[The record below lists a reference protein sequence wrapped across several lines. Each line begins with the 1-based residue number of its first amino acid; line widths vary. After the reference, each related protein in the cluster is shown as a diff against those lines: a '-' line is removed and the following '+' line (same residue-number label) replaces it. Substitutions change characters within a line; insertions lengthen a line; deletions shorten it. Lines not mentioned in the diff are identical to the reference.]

1 MLCFYKTILFNHLYV
16 LFFTVNLTAD
26 KLQASLT
33 ADQTEIPAGGSV
45 TLSCSVKSVLT
56 VSPSWLS
63 PGASVTLKCEV
74 EHSSA
79 GWRFFWYQAVPDG
92 SGSYSYELLPGSS
105 NGTEQDSYII
115 HGQTHTA
122 GYVCEAGR
130 GDPEFKTQKSQPKF
144 VWSGDLHPSV
154 SLTVSPDR
162 VQHFTFDDSSLSCK
176 GNSTD
181 LRVKRFPTEVI
192 PYRCSYTG
200 STCKMYLTAPVNAV
214 FWCESGSGEFS
225 NSVNITVHDYKTDI
239 ILVSPVHPVTEGE
252 SVHLGCISRREAKL
266 SSVFFYHNDE
276 VIQNDTRTELNISAV
291 SKSDEG
297 FYKCQSS
304 GRMSAQSWMS
314 VKAVPTPDSSS
325 SLVLLIVRLVCGTML
340 IIVLLLCACSERL

>member
-1 MLCFYKTILFNHLYV
+1 
-16 LFFTVNLTAD
+16 
-26 KLQASLT
+26 
-33 ADQTEIPAGGSV
+33 
-45 TLSCSVKSVLT
+45 
-56 VSPSWLS
+56 
-63 PGASVTLKCEV
+63 VTLKCEV

-122 GYVCEAGR
+122 GYVCETGR

-144 VWSGDLHPSV
+144 VWSGDSNLSV
-154 SLTVSPDR
+154 SLAVSPDR
-162 VQHFTFDDSSLSCK
+162 VQHFTDQVFYLSCE
-176 GNSTD
+176 GNSSKWSVR
-181 LRVKRFPTEVI
+181 LFPQSLFQS
-192 PYRCSYTG
+192 SYIDWRAVG
-200 STCKMYLTAPVNAV
+200 STWSESLREPQDIV
-214 FWCESGSGEFS
+214 FYCESGSGELS
-225 NSVNITVHDYKTDI
+225 NSVNLTVHDYDQYDI

-252 SVHLGCISRREAKL
+252 SVLLGCISWREAKL